1 MNIPFDLIFVILASY
16 VVGSLP
22 TAVIVSKMF
31 FGFDIRT
38 KGSGNMGS
46 TNAFRVLGWKWGLAV
61 QVLDIAKGIFA
72 VLFIAT
78 HFGDPI
84 TANNALIT
92 DVKILQIITG
102 IAAVCGHIWSLFVNF
117 KGGKGVNTAAG
128 MMIGLVPVDFGVA
141 LLLFV
146 VAVMMSGYISLGSI
160 IAAVAIPA
168 SLLIRSNILQVS
180 IPGYGTMIYF
190 ALAIMILVIY
200 THRTN
205 IKRLL
210 KGSENKFNKL
220 QLIKLKSKTQN

>member
-22 TAVIVSKMF
+22 TAVIVSKIF
-31 FGFDIRT
+31 FGFDIRS

-46 TNAFRVLGWKWGLAV
+46 TNAFRVLGWKWGIIV

-72 VLFIAT
+72 VLFIAIQ
-78 HFGDPI
+78 FGDPVV
-84 TANNALIT
+84 AAHGWIT
-92 DVKILQIITG
+92 DVKVLQIIAG
-102 IAAVCGHIWSLFVNF
+102 IAAVCGHVWSLFVNF

-128 MMIGLVPVDFGVA
+128 MMIGLAPVDFGVA

-168 SLLIRSNILQVS
+168 SLLIRSNLLHVS

-190 ALAIMILVIY
+190 ALAISILVIY

-205 IKRLL
+205 IKRLI
-210 KGSENKFNKL
+210 KGSENRFHKL
-220 QLIKLKSKTQN
+220 HLIKLNCKNK